1 MIQKLQRSSLESISS
16 AVMSTHEFTLTMV
29 EQPMKDNVHDAGK
42 RYPSRLVKVEL
53 LHAFLKRINFL
64 PFITGIFLMTGLSF
78 SANNQI
84 LERPPAVA
92 GTFYPAQK
100 HELETDVNSY
110 LKNVIV
116 KTSESP
122 RLLISPHA
130 GYVFSAPVAAHG
142 YAHLDNSV
150 KKVFILGPSH
160 YQAFSGFAYPEVS
173 IFSTPLGKVPV
184 DTGIIEQLRK
194 HPKARPTAGMD
205 IKEHCLEV
213 QLPFLQVELHSFTII
228 PLLTGRISPEEVA
241 SAILP
246 FIDDSTIVIA
256 SSDLSHYHTQN
267 EARNIDDRT
276 IDAILADKPD
286 GDIDGCGSL
295 PIRIVMSLAEKLNLK
310 PLLLDSRTSFET
322 APQYGDDSRV
332 VGYAS
337 IIYVKQQPQANTPSK
352 EVSNSSEF
360 TKELQD
366 HLLKIARNS
375 LRAAVHDEPL
385 PHPGEFSDL
394 FKSNRGCFV
403 TLTKANQLRGCIGYI
418 EPIKPLYQAIIEN
431 ARNAALYDNRFSPVR
446 ADEID
451 SLSIEISVL
460 SQPKPLPFKTPA
472 ELLQLLHPGIDGVI
486 LSSGHHQS
494 TFLPQVWE
502 QLPDK
507 IQFLEHLSIK
517 GGMPKD
523 GWKNASVKIY
533 SVEHFSEE
541 HVK

>member
-1 MIQKLQRSSLESISS
+1 M
-16 AVMSTHEFTLTMV
+16 A
-29 EQPMKDNVHDAGK
+29 EQPMKVNAHDAGK
-42 RYPSRLVKVEL
+42 RFQLRLEKVVL
-53 LHAFLKRINFL
+53 LHVFLRHIKSL
-64 PFITGIFLMTGLSF
+64 PFSTGIFLMTGLSF

-84 LERPPAVA
+84 SERPAAVA

-100 HELETDVNSY
+100 YVLKTEVDSY
-110 LKNVIV
+110 LKKVTI
-116 KTSESP
+116 KTTELP

-130 GYVFSAPVAAHG
+130 GYVFSGPVAAHG
-142 YAHLDNSV
+142 FAHLNNSV

-173 IFSTPLGKVPV
+173 TFSTPLGKVPV
-184 DTGIIEQLRK
+184 DTEIIEKLRK

-213 QLPFLQVELHSFTII
+213 QLPFLQVKLDSFTII

-241 SAILP
+241 SIILP
-246 FIDDSTIVIA
+246 FIDESTIVIA

-267 EARNIDDRT
+267 EARKIDDRT

-286 GDIDGCGSL
+286 EEIDGCGNL
-295 PIRIVMSLAEKLNLK
+295 PIKIVMALAEKLDLK

-322 APQYGDDSRV
+322 APQYGDNSRV

-337 IIYVKQQPQANTPSK
+337 IIYVKHLPQVNTPSK

-360 TKELQD
+360 TKELQIN
-366 HLLKIARNS
+366 LLKIARNS

-385 PHPGEFSDL
+385 PHPGELSEL
-394 FKSNRGCFV
+394 FKNNRGCFV
-403 TLTKANQLRGCIGYI
+403 TLTKSNQLRGCIGYI

-460 SQPKPLPFKTPA
+460 SQPKPLSFKTPS
-472 ELLQLLHPGIDGVI
+472 ELLQLLRPGVDGVI
-486 LSSGHHQS
+486 LSSGSHQS

-523 GWKNASVKIY
+523 GWKNASIKIY

-541 HVK
+541 QGNR

>member
-1 MIQKLQRSSLESISS
+1 MF
-16 AVMSTHEFTLTMV
+16 TPEFTLTMA
-29 EQPMKDNVHDAGK
+29 EQPMKDNAHGAGR
-42 RYPSRLVKVEL
+42 RYQLRLEKVEL
-53 LHAFLKRINFL
+53 HHAFLRRIKFL
-64 PFITGIFLMTGLSF
+64 PFLTGIFLMTGLSLG
-78 SANNQI
+78 ANNQI
-84 LERPPAVA
+84 SERPPAVA

-100 HELETDVNSY
+100 TELETDVDNY
-110 LKNVIV
+110 LKNVLI
-116 KTSESP
+116 KTIESP

-130 GYVFSAPVAAHG
+130 GYVFSGPVAAHG
-142 YAHLDNSV
+142 FAHLNNSV
-150 KKVFILGPSH
+150 NKVFILGPSH
-160 YQAFSGFAYPEVS
+160 YQAFSGFAYPEVN

-184 DTGIIEQLRK
+184 DTGIIEKLRK

-213 QLPFLQVELHSFTII
+213 QLPFLQVKLDSFTII
-228 PLLTGRISPEEVA
+228 PLLTGRISPDEVA
-241 SAILP
+241 SILLP
-246 FIDDSTIVIA
+246 FIDESTIVIA
-256 SSDLSHYHTQN
+256 SSDLSHYHTQI
-267 EARNIDDRT
+267 EARKIDDQT
-276 IDAILADKPD
+276 IDAILANKPNVE
-286 GDIDGCGSL
+286 IDGCGSL

-310 PLLLDSRTSFET
+310 PMLLDSRTSYET
-322 APQYGDDSRV
+322 APQYGDSSRV

-337 IIYVKQQPQANTPSK
+337 IIFLKNLPQAKIPSI
-352 EVSNSSEF
+352 EVYNSSEF
-360 TKELQD
+360 TKELQS

-385 PHPGEFSDL
+385 PHPGELSDL
-394 FKSNRGCFV
+394 FKNNRGCFV

-460 SQPKPLPFKTPA
+460 SQPKPLSFKTPV
-472 ELLQLLHPGIDGVI
+472 ELLKLLRPGIDGVI
-486 LSSGHHQS
+486 LSSGSHQS

-523 GWKNASVKIY
+523 GWKSASVKIY

-541 HVK
+541 HMK